1 MISLGALAVRAL
13 LRLYTYPYRKNFRS
27 LSRTVKLKNRPYSA
41 PRGFGFEVLNCG
53 GVRAERIAP
62 EGPVDG
68 AIIQFHVGGH
78 TAGMNTMYRRAAERL
93 SLMCDCAVYSI
104 DYDTGKGLVFP
115 SVHESCFAAYSS
127 MTAGE
132 LNGEKF
138 VAIGDSFGANLM
150 LSACFKARAEGIALP
165 RALVCLCPFVDM
177 SASGDSY
184 RYNCY
189 KDPLYGMP
197 KSFSFEE
204 NESKI
209 RRKSPYCGN
218 TPYTDPYLSPVY
230 GNFDGFPSMLVQYG
244 ELETSASDGIM
255 LCKAAAE
262 AGACVQLHGF
272 CGMWHDFMYLFP
284 RLKESRQA
292 WEEIGTFIKQHIR

>member
-1 MISLGALAVRAL
+1 MISFGAFVVRAL

-27 LSRTVKLKNRPYSA
+27 LSRSVKLKNRPYSP

-53 GVRAERIAP
+53 GARVERITP
-62 EGPVDG
+62 EGPVSG
-68 AIIQFHVGGH
+68 AIIQFHGGGH

-93 SLMCDCAVYSI
+93 SFMCGCAVYSI

-115 SVHESCFAAYSS
+115 SVHDQCHAVYRYLA
-127 MTAGE
+127 AGE
-132 LNGEKF
+132 LKNKNF
-138 VAIGDSFGANLM
+138 VAVGDSFGANLM
-150 LSACFKARAEGIALP
+150 LSTCLKAKEEGIALP
-165 RALVCLCPFVDM
+165 RALVCICPFVDM
-177 SASGDSY
+177 AASGDSY
-184 RYNCY
+184 RYNCH

-197 KSFSFEE
+197 KSYSFEE

-230 GNFDGFPSMLVQYG
+230 GNFDGFPAMLVEYG

-255 LCKAAAE
+255 LCNAAAK
-262 AGACVQLHGF
+262 AGVSVRMHSF

-284 RLKESRQA
+284 HLKESKRA
-292 WEEIGTFIKQHIR
+292 WEEIAEFITEHIS